1 MPPKQ
6 NRATATD
13 NVNKDLVKDRMCS
26 FGDLLEDRQTDRQ
39 TNSDGHAYHNTPFL
53 YSMRRSNK

>member
-6 NRATATD
+6 NRATAID

-39 TNSDGHAYHNTPFL
+39 TVTGMLITIL
-53 YSMRRSNK
+53 RSSTV